1 MVEPERKLL
10 KSHQIPSAKA
20 TSENSETSGGVT
32 EGGDDYFIYK
42 VGNYGNWSKK
52 KTTLQKW
59 LHNCEVQVMRIQG
72 KKTKGEKVPSV
83 SGWVGRDTQDW
94 GTCSGE

>member
-1 MVEPERKLL
+1 MIWAPINLDSRVKIHKKETTKCLLMVEPERKLL

-42 VGNYGNWSKK
+42 VGNYGNWSKR
-52 KTTLQKW
+52 KTTQQEW
-59 LHNCEVQVMRIQG
+59 LHNY
-72 KKTKGEKVPSV
+72 
-83 SGWVGRDTQDW
+83 
-94 GTCSGE
+94 

>member
-1 MVEPERKLL
+1 MLMVEPERKLL

-42 VGNYGNWSKK
+42 VGNYGN
-52 KTTLQKW
+52 
-59 LHNCEVQVMRIQG
+59 
-72 KKTKGEKVPSV
+72 
-83 SGWVGRDTQDW
+83 
-94 GTCSGE
+94 

>member
-10 KSHQIPSAKA
+10 KSHQIPSVKA

-42 VGNYGNWSKK
+42 VGNYGN
-52 KTTLQKW
+52 
-59 LHNCEVQVMRIQG
+59 
-72 KKTKGEKVPSV
+72 
-83 SGWVGRDTQDW
+83 
-94 GTCSGE
+94 